1 VSLEELLREAPG
13 STAEFKNR
21 MGRPRIQMFDE
32 IGNGSILVDTQPV
45 LFGSEPVM
53 ESTRLFVR

>member
-13 STAEFKNR
+13 STAEFKKR
-21 MGRPRIQMFDE
+21 MSRPKIQMFDE
-32 IGNGSILVDTQPV
+32 IGNGSILVVTLPV
-45 LFGSEPVM
+45 LFGSEPVI

>member
-1 VSLEELLREAPG
+1 
-13 STAEFKNR
+13 